1 MSPPTPGPAQNMRHV
16 LLVLTKSLE
25 PLNDIVTAVERTL
38 PDHAVTVADLTV
50 DHPDYGQLLDA
61 LFDAD
66 SVQVW

>member
-1 MSPPTPGPAQNMRHV
+1 MSTSTTTAIPRRRQV
-16 LLVLTKSLE
+16 LLVLTKSLD

-50 DHPDYGQLLDA
+50 DQPDYGHLLDA
-61 LFDAD
+61 LFGAD